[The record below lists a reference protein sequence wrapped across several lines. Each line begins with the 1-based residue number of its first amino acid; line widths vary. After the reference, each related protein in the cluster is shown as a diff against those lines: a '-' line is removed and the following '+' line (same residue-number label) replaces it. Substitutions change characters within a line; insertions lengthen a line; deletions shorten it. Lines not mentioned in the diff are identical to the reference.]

1 MLTVYLQQNFRF
13 GNWEENTVTETTS
26 FLSTH
31 VNGFFNV
38 MAKNSFDH
46 VFIKTDQRDFSK
58 SVRLCINLHLKI
70 QI

>member
-1 MLTVYLQQNFRF
+1 MLTVYFQQNFRS
-13 GNWEENTVTETTS
+13 GNWEENTARETTS
-26 FLSTH
+26 FLSIH

-38 MAKNSFDH
+38 VAQNSIDQ

-58 SVRLCINLHLKI
+58 SVRLYINLHLKI